1 MGSVNLHILPFQRP
15 YFNDT
20 GQVHPCLLE
29 SHRGF
34 RAGVPRNANDKD
46 ALCRWKELRVL
57 VAQLSVQTE
66 HLENAM
72 RIDYKRQTGIRAVR
86 DLWKKLDT
94 KILEAPYL
102 PELSPVSSIEVDSQ
116 PHQ

>member
-1 MGSVNLHILPFQRP
+1 MTRIKFIHHLAIQFEASARE
-15 YFNDT
+15 
-20 GQVHPCLLE
+20 LLE
-29 SHRGF
+29 TT
-34 RAGVPRNANDKD
+34 NYKD

-66 HLENAM
+66 YLENVI
-72 RIDYKRQTGIRAVR
+72 RIDYKRQTGVRAVR

-102 PELSPVSSIEVDSQ
+102 PSLESEKFTMAENSLGAHI
-116 PHQ
+116 HTNYGN